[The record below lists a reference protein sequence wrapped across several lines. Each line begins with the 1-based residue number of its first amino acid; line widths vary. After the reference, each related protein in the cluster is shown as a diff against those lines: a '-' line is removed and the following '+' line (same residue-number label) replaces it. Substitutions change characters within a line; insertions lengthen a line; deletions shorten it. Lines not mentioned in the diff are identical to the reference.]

1 MKGLDNFR
9 TTLEFV
15 LKWSSNIIILL
26 AALTTSLD
34 ITPLNKYLFLTGSIT
49 WTLVGF
55 LWRQPSLWSGNL
67 ILAAVYSLGF
77 LF

>member
-1 MKGLDNFR
+1 MRLDIIK
-9 TTLEFV
+9 TTSEFI
-15 LKWSSNIIILL
+15 LKWTSNIVILL

-49 WTLVGF
+49 WALVGF

-67 ILAAVYSLGF
+67 ILAAVYTLGF
-77 LF
+77 IF